1 MTTSWSIHTCSPEA
15 TQQVGRIIG
24 EQAQP
29 GDIYLLTGPLGAGK
43 TCLTQGIARG
53 LGVAGHPRSPTFVL
67 MTHYPG
73 RLTLHHMDLYRI
85 NDPLEAWDLG
95 LEEYLSGDGVC
106 VIEWADQAAELFAE
120 DALWINLDY
129 AILRPAPAEPAI
141 GVDAG
146 VSAGVRTG
154 LAESGAAVSPRT
166 ITFSQHSPR
175 FASLLDQLSS
185 VFPKIEIGP

>member
-1 MTTSWSIHTCSPEA
+1 MPISLSIATSSPEA

-29 GDIYLLTGPLGAGK
+29 GDIYLLIGPLGAGK
-43 TCLTQGIARG
+43 TCLTQGIAWG

-67 MTHYPG
+67 MTRYQG

-106 VIEWADQAAELFAE
+106 VIEWADQAEELFPE

-129 AILRPAPAEPAI
+129 SILGPVINVETASA
-141 GVDAG
+141 DAQSSVALASG
-146 VSAGVRTG
+146 LEE
-154 LAESGAAVSPRT
+154 LAEEQSVRT
-166 ITFSQHSPR
+166 ITFGKHSPR
-175 FASLLDQLSS
+175 YDSLLSKLSR
-185 VFPKIEIGP
+185 VFPRAEVTS